1 MSTEQ
6 TTNQEQTA
14 PQTQPEQP
22 KTEAQTTALAKV
34 KEAFTPQLCAAT
46 ISKIKSDPA
55 LAPLHGIAN
64 AFAKPFE
71 SFIKAFKDPNDAD
84 RIMAKEID
92 FAAQAMMNNTY
103 LITVAKQNP
112 LSLVN
117 ALKNIALTG
126 STLNPVL
133 KQAYLVPFTIG
144 GTPTITLMP
153 SYMGLID
160 VLVNNGLVRKVEA
173 YCVFKG
179 DEFKI
184 THGSEAKLI
193 HNPAPWAERTES
205 TMLGAYYF
213 VVLIDGTEMFD
224 HMSKAEIDAVKERSP
239 STGTDRNGKEKKS
252 PWTTD
257 YCEMAKKGLALDT
270 LIPTP
275 KGFTTMGEIKV
286 GDEVFNALG
295 EVTTVTSKSEV
306 KHLPCYRVTFQNG
319 DSFVCDHEHRWFAKG
334 TSHYGSSEWNV
345 METKDLAAVRTLGYP
360 ITMPKAKPI
369 VLPDAELPIDPYV
382 LGYWLG
388 NGDTQTAKVTCD
400 KKDADEI
407 ASFIA
412 PFYDVER
419 VDEKRNNSAYLRITS
434 KGVRNADTSLYRQLR
449 DMGQNNGKYIPME
462 YKRASIA
469 QRIALVQGLCDSD
482 GCVHAQRGRCQWGT
496 TKKEMAEDF
505 YELISSLGE
514 RAVLTSRIAK
524 GYGKEVMYYEVQWQP
539 ANFTPVRLSRKVAKC
554 KCRQLNVRNSIKS
567 IEKIESVPTQCIGVD
582 SFGAMQETDLR
593 KSFLI
598 GKGFY
603 VTHNTLVRRAFKM
616 IPKNG
621 ISEDKVKALEAVF
634 DYDEKVEQN
643 WIAEQKQP
651 VTSSN
656 RFDEE
661 EVEYEEV
668 KE

>member
-1 MSTEQ
+1 MAEEQ
-6 TTNQEQTA
+6 KQEQA
-14 PQTQPEQP
+14 ASQVPKKYVPE
-22 KTEAQTTALAKV
+22 
-34 KEAFTPQLCAAT
+34 LCADT
-46 ISKIKSDPA
+46 ISKLPEQLWKIKDVRE
-55 LAPLHGIAN
+55 
-64 AFAKPFE
+64 AFAKPFNA
-71 SFIKAFKDPNDAD
+71 FRKTFKDPAEAD
-84 RIMAKEID
+84 RVLAKEID
-92 FAAQAMMNNTY
+92 FAAQAM
-103 LITVAKQNP
+103 
-112 LSLVN
+112 LSNSFLVTCAQSHPEDLVN
-117 ALKNIALTG
+117 ALKNVALTH

-133 KQAYLVPFTIG
+133 KQGYLVPFKG
-144 GTPTITLMP
+144 RITFMP
-153 SYMGLID
+153 SYMGLVD
-160 VLVNNGLVRKVEA
+160 MLLNNGLVRKIEAHAVFEGEEFEVVYGTNAHLHHVPNPWGKRDKEHLKGCYYYVEL
-173 YCVFKG
+173 
-179 DEFKI
+179 
-184 THGSEAKLI
+184 S
-193 HNPAPWAERTES
+193 
-205 TMLGAYYF
+205 
-213 VVLIDGTEMFD
+213 DGTPMYD
-224 HMSKAEIDAVKERSP
+224 TMSLEEIEAIRKRSP
-239 STGTDRNGKEKKS
+239 SSSQGKQS
-252 PWTTD
+252 PWDTD
-257 YCEMAKKGLALDT
+257 YIEMAKKGLALDT

-334 TSHYGSSEWNV
+334 TSHYGNPEWSV
-345 METKDLAAVRTLGYP
+345 MEAKDLAAVRTLGYP
-360 ITMPKAKPI
+360 ITTPKAKPI
-369 VLPDAELPIDPYV
+369 DLPDVELPIDPYV

-388 NGDTQTAKVTCD
+388 NGSTHTANVTCD

-419 VDEKRNNSAYLRITS
+419 VDNKRNNATVLRITS
-434 KGVRNADTSLYRQLR
+434 KGVRNANTSLYCQLR
-449 DMGQNNGKYIPME
+449 DMGQNNGKYIPMK

-496 TKKEMAEDF
+496 VKKEMAEDF

-514 RAVLTSRIAK
+514 RAVLISRIAK
-524 GYGKEVMYYEVQWQP
+524 GFGKEVMYYEVQWQP

-567 IEKIESVPTQCIGVD
+567 IEKIESVPTQCIAVD

-603 VTHNTLVRRAFKM
+603 VTHNTLIRRAFKAV
-616 IPKNG
+616 PKSG
-621 ISEDKVKALEAVF
+621 ISEDKLKVVEVAF
-634 DYDEKVEQN
+634 DYDEKVERE
-643 WIAEQKQP
+643 WIKSLDEKP
-651 VTSSN
+651 RKS

-661 EVEYEEV
+661 ETITEVEYAEV
-668 KE
+668 TTENNEQPKQE

>member
-1 MSTEQ
+1 MSEQ
-6 TTNQEQTA
+6 TTLPEQTA
-14 PQTQPEQP
+14 PQTPQAQPEQP
-22 KTEAQTTALAKV
+22 KAEAQTTAVAKTSKSKTV
-34 KEAFTPQLCAAT
+34 DKSLVMASIKQLPQQ
-46 ISKIKSDPA
+46 
-55 LAPLHGIAN
+55 LAPLAGCFDN
-64 AFAKPFE
+64 AWGAFV
-71 SFIKAFKDPNDAD
+71 KAYGDGAGQV
-84 RIMAKEID
+84 MAREID
-92 FAAQAMMNNTY
+92 FAAQALIANNY
-103 LITVAKQNP
+103 LFGVANQNP
-112 LSLVN
+112 LSLVG
-117 ALKNIALTG
+117 ALKNLALAG
-126 STLNPVL
+126 YTLNPIR
-133 KQAYLVPFTIG
+133 KQCYLVPMSKAVVF
-144 GTPTITLMP
+144 MP
-153 SYMGLID
+153 SYMGLVD
-160 VLVNNGLVRKVEA
+160 ELAASGLVKKIEA
-173 YCVFKG
+173 HPVFEGEKFEIKHGTTEGIFHEPNPWGKREKENLKG
-179 DEFKI
+179 CY
-184 THGSEAKLI
+184 S
-193 HNPAPWAERTES
+193 
-205 TMLGAYYF
+205 Y
-213 VVLIDGTEMFD
+213 VVMTDGTEMFD
-224 HMSKAEIDAVKERSP
+224 TMSVEEIEKIRKRAP
-239 STGTDRNGKEKKS
+239 SAKSLS
-252 PWTTD
+252 PWDTD
-257 YCEMAKKGLALDT
+257 YVEMAKKGLALDT

-319 DSFVCDHEHRWFAKG
+319 DSFVCDHEHRWFAKE
-334 TSHYGSSEWNV
+334 TSHYGSPEWNV

-369 VLPDAELPIDPYV
+369 VLPDAELPINPYV

-582 SFGAMQETDLR
+582 SFGAMQETNLR

-598 GKGFY
+598 GRGFY
-603 VTHNTLVRRAFKM
+603 VTHNTLIRRAFKM
-616 IPKNG
+616 IPKAG
-621 ISEDKVKALEAVF
+621 ISDEKLKVLNVMF
-634 DYDEKVEQN
+634 DYDEKVERDWTAQ
-643 WIAEQKQP
+643 QKRA
-651 VTSSN
+651 SKINS
-656 RFDEE
+656 FDEE
-661 EVEYEEV
+661 ETEYEEI
-668 KE
+668 KD

>member
-6 TTNQEQTA
+6 TTQQEQIA
-14 PQTQPEQP
+14 PQTEQP
-22 KTEAQTTALAKV
+22 KAEAQTTAVAKV
-34 KEAFTPQLCAAT
+34 KEAFTPQLCSAT

-71 SFIKAFKDPNDAD
+71 SFRKAFKDPNDAD

-133 KQAYLVPFTIG
+133 KQAYLVPFIIG

-193 HNPAPWAERTES
+193 HNPDPWAERTES
-205 TMLGAYYF
+205 TVLGAYYF

-224 HMSKAEIDAVKERSP
+224 HMSKAEIDVVKDRSP
-239 STGTDRNGKEKKS
+239 STGIGKDGKPKKS

-257 YCEMAKKGLALDT
+257 YCEMA
-270 LIPTP
+270 
-275 KGFTTMGEIKV
+275 
-286 GDEVFNALG
+286 
-295 EVTTVTSKSEV
+295 
-306 KHLPCYRVTFQNG
+306 
-319 DSFVCDHEHRWFAKG
+319 
-334 TSHYGSSEWNV
+334 
-345 METKDLAAVRTLGYP
+345 
-360 ITMPKAKPI
+360 
-369 VLPDAELPIDPYV
+369 
-382 LGYWLG
+382 
-388 NGDTQTAKVTCD
+388 
-400 KKDADEI
+400 
-407 ASFIA
+407 
-412 PFYDVER
+412 
-419 VDEKRNNSAYLRITS
+419 
-434 KGVRNADTSLYRQLR
+434 
-449 DMGQNNGKYIPME
+449 
-462 YKRASIA
+462 
-469 QRIALVQGLCDSD
+469 
-482 GCVHAQRGRCQWGT
+482 
-496 TKKEMAEDF
+496 
-505 YELISSLGE
+505 
-514 RAVLTSRIAK
+514 
-524 GYGKEVMYYEVQWQP
+524 
-539 ANFTPVRLSRKVAKC
+539 RK
-554 KCRQLNVRNSIKS
+554 
-567 IEKIESVPTQCIGVD
+567 
-582 SFGAMQETDLR
+582 
-593 KSFLI
+593 
-598 GKGFY
+598 
-603 VTHNTLVRRAFKM
+603 TLVRRAYKM

-643 WIAEQKQP
+643 WIAEQKQ
-651 VTSSN
+651 TSTSGN

-661 EVEYEEV
+661 EVEYEDV